1 LDNES
6 ASKPH
11 RQRLIML
18 SLGALG
24 VVYGDIGTSPLYAL
38 RESFRDAYGIPVTPL
53 NVLGVLSL
61 IFWALILVISV
72 KYLGFVMRADNRGEG
87 GILALTSLVT
97 PLSVKRGG
105 GRWVLILLGLFGTA
119 LLYGDGMI
127 TPAISVLSAVEGLE
141 VVTPVFAPYVLPLT
155 VLILVVLFLIQ
166 HRGTGTVGKLFGP
179 VILFWF
185 LTLAT
190 LGVAQIVR
198 EPSVL
203 DALSPLYGLSFF
215 VRNTGR
221 GFLVLGSI
229 FLVVTGGE
237 ALYADMGHFG
247 KRPIRLA
254 WFTLVLP
261 ALLLNYFGQ
270 GALIIGTPEAI
281 DQPFYRM
288 VPTWG
293 RYPAVVLATAATVIA
308 SQALISGAF
317 SLSMQAVQ
325 LGYSPRLAIDHTSAQ
340 AIGQVYVPAVNWALM
355 VACIGLVLTFR
366 SSSNL
371 AAAYGIAVTM
381 TMVITAVLLF
391 VVAQEQW
398 QWNRLSALVLC
409 GGFLVIDGAFFAANL
424 FKIPQGG
431 WFPLVVGALV
441 FTLMT
446 TWKRGRETLAAT
458 LRVGDIPA
466 GTFIRSIM
474 ENPQTRVPGTA
485 VFLHSRPG
493 SVPPALI
500 ANLKHNHVLHERVVF
515 LAAVTEDV
523 PYVHSIRRVEV
534 QPFDAGFYQLTLHVG
549 FMEEANIPRMLAD
562 MTTNELSFE
571 PLDTLYF
578 LGRETLVVTEKPGMS
593 VWRAHL
599 FALMARNARSATSF
613 FCIPSDRAIEVGVQ
627 VAL

>member
-1 LDNES
+1 MNSES
-6 ASKPH
+6 ASKPF
-11 RQRLIML
+11 RQHLMML

-38 RESFRDAYGIPVTPL
+38 RESFRHTYGIPVTPA

-87 GILALTSLVT
+87 GILALTALVT
-97 PLSVKRGG
+97 PLSVRRSR
-105 GRWVLILLGLFGTA
+105 GRWFVILLGLFGTA

-141 VVTPVFAPYVLPLT
+141 VTAPLLAPYVLPLT
-155 VLILVVLFLIQ
+155 AMILVALFLIQ

-179 VILFWF
+179 VILVWF

-190 LGVAQIVR
+190 LGLAQIVR
-198 EPSVL
+198 QPSVL
-203 DALSPLYGLSFF
+203 AALSPLYGLSFF
-215 VRNTGR
+215 GRNTAR

-270 GALIIGTPEAI
+270 GALLIATPEAI
-281 DQPFYRM
+281 DQPFYLM
-288 VPTWG
+288 VPTWW
-293 RYPAVVLATAATVIA
+293 RYPVVALATAATVIA

-325 LGYSPRLAIDHTSAQ
+325 LGYSPRLTIDHTSAQ

-355 VACIGLVLTFR
+355 VACIGLVLGFR

-371 AAAYGIAVTM
+371 AAAYGIAVTL
-381 TMVITAVLLF
+381 TMVITALLLF
-391 VVAQEQW
+391 VVVREQW
-398 QWNRLSALVLC
+398 QWHLLGALALC
-409 GGFLVIDGAFFAANL
+409 GGFLVIDGAFFTANL

-431 WFPLVVGALV
+431 WFPLAVGALV

-446 TWKRGRETLAAT
+446 TWKRGRETLAAK
-458 LRVGDIPA
+458 LRAGAIPA
-466 GTFIRSIM
+466 ATFIQSIVD
-474 ENPQTRVPGTA
+474 NPQTRVPGTA
-485 VFLHSRPG
+485 VFMHSRPG

-500 ANLKHNHVLHERVVF
+500 ANLKHNHVLHERVVL
-515 LAAVTEDV
+515 LAVVTEDV
-523 PYVHSIRRVEV
+523 PRVHPVRRFDV
-534 QPFDAGFYQLTLHVG
+534 QPLGAGFYQLTLHVG
-549 FMEEANIPRMLAD
+549 FMEEADIPRMLRDMMAD
-562 MTTNELSFE
+562 ALSFD
-571 PLDTLYF
+571 PQDTLYF
-578 LGRETLVVTEKPGMS
+578 LGRETLVVTEKSDMS

-599 FALMARNARSATSF
+599 FALMARNAQSATAF
-613 FCIPSDRAIEVGVQ
+613 FGIPSDRAIEVGVQ